1 MKNEFILWFCS
12 VILVFLI
19 GYIKN
24 ITDKDYPITGTFG
37 IEGKKVSY
45 KLDKISYY
53 KKMYKNIII
62 SDISG
67 IQGELIW
74 VKDGK
79 QHEAS
84 YKEVGKGLECEIPR
98 LSPGQQINYKVV
110 INYGERTFKIPQDG
124 FTTLTFWGNIPSGVN
139 LLTFILLYGG
149 LLMSFRCLLELFNR
163 NKNLKKYAV
172 ITTALFLTL
181 TSIIIPL
188 RNSYKFGAINSFV
201 PPIIDLIEP
210 ILLVILF
217 LWIAGTVLL
226 FYKKSIRL
234 VTIIITSVTF
244 ILFFFF
250 KLN

>member
-12 VILVFLI
+12 IILVFLI

-45 KLDKISYY
+45 KLDKISYD
-53 KKMYKNIII
+53 KKTYKNIII

-67 IQGELIW
+67 LQGELIW
-74 VKDGK
+74 VKDGM
-79 QHEAS
+79 QYVAS
-84 YKEVGKGLECEIPR
+84 YRDVGKGLECEIPQ
-98 LSPGQQINYKVV
+98 LNPGQQIKYKVFLT
-110 INYGERTFKIPQDG
+110 YGEKSFEIPQDG
-124 FTTLTFWGNIPSGVN
+124 FTTITFWGNIPLGVN
-139 LLTFILLYGG
+139 WLTFILLYGG

-188 RNSYKFGAINSFV
+188 RNSYKLGAINSFV

-210 ILLVILF
+210 ILLAILF

-244 ILFFFF
+244 VLFFFF
-250 KLN
+250 K